1 MKRLLFIAILL
12 GSSAVAFGQEEAAWQ
27 GKTAGQWAGALED
40 ADERVQW
47 YAAYA
52 LGQLGPDASEAA
64 EPLIAVLAQRSRNEY
79 VRGNAAWALGRIGV
93 ADRAVLEV
101 LTDTM
106 ATKVHTSVRRTCP
119 VALGN
124 LGPAAGPAV
133 PALLELLEDKDAT
146 VRVNAAVALWKIN
159 RHERAIAALAEMIRS
174 GPTPAAYR
182 ATGAL
187 GRLGAEPDTV
197 APPLVE
203 AFHHADRDVR
213 RSASRA
219 LGQLGPAA
227 IGALKRPLADPDPE
241 VRRSAVEALG
251 WIGPKAVPDLIAA
264 LKNEAPEAR
273 RAAARALGRLG
284 GAAKAAEAALIETVN
299 DRNRDVRQAAAKALK
314 EIRDVEVHGN
324 PTHGEVLG
332 ENETNERRI
341 HLSALRKDNEC
352 SGRICGPERAGQSSA
367 C

>member
-1 MKRLLFIAILL
+1 MKRLLIIFSLL
-12 GSSAVAFGQEEAAWQ
+12 GSSAAALGQEDAAWQ
-27 GKTAGQWAGALED
+27 GKTAGEWARALED
-40 ADERVQW
+40 EDQRVQW

-52 LGQLGPDASEAA
+52 LGQLGPDAAEAV

-93 ADRAVLEV
+93 ADRAVLDV
-101 LTDTM
+101 LIDTM
-106 ATKVHTSVRRTCP
+106 ATKVHTSVRRNCP

-124 LGPAAGPAV
+124 LGAAAGPAV
-133 PALLELLEDKDAT
+133 PALLGLLQDEDAT

-159 RHERAIAALAEMIRS
+159 RHEQAIAALMEMIRS

-182 ATGAL
+182 AAGAL
-187 GRLGAEPDTV
+187 GRLGAEPDAV
-197 APPLVE
+197 AGALVQ
-203 AFHHADRDVR
+203 AFHHADRDVH
-213 RSASRA
+213 RSAAKA

-227 IGALKRPLADPDPE
+227 IAALKRPLADPDPE

-264 LKNEAPEAR
+264 LNNEAPEAR

-284 GAAKAAEAALIETVN
+284 GAAKSAEAALIETVN

-314 EIRDVEVHGN
+314 NIRGV
-324 PTHGEVLG
+324 
-332 ENETNERRI
+332 ETNHGVTEDTG
-341 HLSALRKDNEC
+341 AEAK
-352 SGRICGPERAGQSSA
+352 
-367 C
+367 